1 MVIPGFG
8 RWALAIVV
16 IALILALV
24 AAATVVMASAVL
36 QPETTPVIQVQPEL
50 VVPGEIVIVTGRG
63 WPTLTNTVL
72 VIALSPTRDLATAG
86 LLPVGAVPVDMSG
99 RFATSFVYPADVP
112 WTAVREVWVVAR
124 TPTGNIQAA
133 AHLGVRRLQPTAT
146 PTPDLANTP
155 MSTRQQ
161 VQGAIVQLAPD
172 LGLMVV
178 SPFGGGAQRGV
189 GIRTA
194 RIQFADGRSGTLADL
209 RVGLNVA
216 ALGWF
221 DSAGVLAAEQVTILE
236 VTGPIVVTP
245 APPIC
250 TETPAAPVC
259 TPTTFVPPL
268 ICTPVALPGASP
280 ATPRPHATP
289 AVGPTA
295 LAATMA
301 LDTWQGE
308 FWPNPWFLGPPVLVR
323 EYRVVDFNWRQG
335 APAPEL
341 PPTGYAVRWAGTFW
355 FPDSRSYRFLLLLRG
370 NARLWVDEELLIDRW
385 DNPPPA
391 EYQAEV
397 ALAEGPHQL
406 RLEYQSLGSPARIQL
421 RWEAA
426 GIVAG
431 VGL

>member
-1 MVIPGFG
+1 VVIPGFG

-16 IALILALV
+16 IVLILALV

-36 QPETTPVIQVQPEL
+36 QPETTPVIQVQPDV
-50 VVPGEIVIVTGRG
+50 VVPGEIVVVTGRG

-124 TPTGNIQAA
+124 TPTGNVQAA
-133 AHLGVRRLQPTAT
+133 AHLSVRRLQATAT
-146 PTPDLANTP
+146 PTPNLAITP
-155 MSTRQQ
+155 ISTRQQ
-161 VQGAIVQLAPD
+161 VQGSIVQLAPD

-178 SPFGGGAQRGV
+178 APFEGGAQRGV

-194 RIQFADGRSGTLADL
+194 RVQFVDGHPASQADL

-245 APPIC
+245 APP
-250 TETPAAPVC
+250 VC
-259 TPTTFVPPL
+259 TPTPAAEACTPTPFVPPL
-268 ICTPVALPGASP
+268 VCTPAALPVVPTSAPRTPTPVVYPTSP
-280 ATPRPHATP
+280 AQA
-289 AVGPTA
+289 G
-295 LAATMA
+295 
-301 LDTWQGE
+301 LDIWQGE
-308 FWPNPWFLGPPVLVR
+308 FWPNPWFMGPPVLVR
-323 EYRVVDFNWRQG
+323 EYRVIDFYWRQS

-341 PPTGYAVRWAGTFW
+341 PATGYAVRWTGCFR
-355 FPDSRSYRFLLLLRG
+355 FNQSGQYRFFLFLRG
-370 NARLWVDEELLIDRW
+370 SARLWVDGQLLIDQW
-385 DNPPPA
+385 GNPPPA
-391 EYQAEV
+391 EYQGDL
-397 ALAEGPHQL
+397 ALDAGVHRLE
-406 RLEYQSLGSPARIQL
+406 LEYQNLGTSARIQL
-421 RWEAA
+421 RWEA
-426 GIVAG
+426 
-431 VGL
+431 VGFPLDQGL